1 MFKKLFGFGQ
11 SDNGAIYEAVW
22 NGVVIAQSGDVVMVE
37 GNAYFPR
44 QAVGDTFLEESA
56 TTSICPWKGRASYHN
71 VVVDGQVNVDAAWY
85 YPDPLPAALNIKDH
99 VAFWKGVTVR
109 RQKSD

>member
-1 MFKKLFGFGQ
+1 MFRKLFGLDRG
-11 SDNGAIYEAVW
+11 DNGAVYEAVW
-22 NGVVIAQSGDVVMVE
+22 NGVVIAQSGDIVRVE

-56 TTSICPWKGRASYHN
+56 TTSICPWKGRASYLN
-71 VVVDGQVNVDAAWY
+71 VVVDGAENADAAWY
-85 YPDPLPAALNIKDH
+85 YPKPSAAARNIKDR
-99 VAFWKGVTVR
+99 VAFWKGVKVR